1 MVPKERTLTPK
12 GAATRERIVDA
23 AAALFYA
30 NGVTETGNE
39 DIRREARVS
48 GSQLNHYFANRE
60 ELVRAV
66 LDRRATAAADPARIP
81 GLGRPATLDALQEW
95 ADDYVR
101 EWTDRLHGCR
111 VGSLAA
117 ETLKSAYAVEQDV
130 VVAFERW
137 RAALEQGLDALR
149 SSGALRPDADARRLS
164 LVLLAA
170 LQGGL
175 LLTQVSRDPEPLR
188 ASLDAAVQAVRRE
201 GPSATAGAREV

>member
-1 MVPKERTLTPK
+1 MSTTERVLTPK
-12 GAATRERIVDA
+12 GAATRGRIVEA

-30 NGVTETGNE
+30 RGVTETGNE
-39 DIRREARVS
+39 DIRREAHVS

-66 LDRRATAAADPARIP
+66 LEHRSVAAADPARIP
-81 GLGRPATLDALQEW
+81 GLGRPATLEALQDW

-101 EWTDRLHGCR
+101 EWGERLQGCR

-117 ETLKSAYAVEQDV
+117 ETLKSTYAVAEDADA
-130 VVAFERW
+130 AFERW

-149 SSGALRPDADARRLS
+149 TSGAIRADADTRRLS

-175 LLTQVSRDPEPLR
+175 LLTQVTRTPAPLR
-188 ASLDAAVQAVRRE
+188 ASLDAAVAAVQLE
-201 GPSATAGAREV
+201 SK